1 MIGALTR
8 GLGRLGDFGLFA
20 PLLAVAVGLLLPS
33 LAGIGYA
40 LLIPS
45 VILMFAISVAIVEQG
60 RLQWLEVWPAFGLA
74 VCNLLLAPLLVH
86 ALALGMGLNE
96 VGGWIVLVAAC
107 PVAGAATLV
116 SGLLG
121 LAMRPML
128 QAQLLCFFALPVTA
142 PLVAA
147 VMLDDLVVDPVIL
160 FWRVVLMVALPSLV
174 GLGLRQFLRGER
186 RGFALRPIR
195 GVGTL
200 GLCGI
205 GLALAHGLSSKLGA
219 DIPWASSILGLGIA
233 SLVGGMLGGAIGALS
248 GRLGGAQLGASFMLG
263 GALRNASLLWS
274 ATMGL
279 TSPGGEAV
287 MMLGTLWAY
296 LLPALLGL
304 YQWRPALFRRAVAL
318 TPGRPL

>member
-1 MIGALTR
+1 MIS

-33 LAGIGYA
+33 LARIGYA

-45 VILMFAISVAIVEQG
+45 VILMFAMSVAMVEQG
-60 RLQWLEVWPAFGLA
+60 RLHWHEAWPAIGLA
-74 VCNLLLAPLLVH
+74 LCNLLITPLLVH
-86 ALALGMGLNE
+86 ALALAMGLNE

-147 VMLDDLVVDPVIL
+147 LMPDELIVDPAIL
-160 FWRVVLMVALPSLV
+160 FWRVAVMVLLPSLL
-174 GLGLRQFLRGER
+174 GLALRQFLRGEL
-186 RGFALRPIR
+186 RGVALRPMR

-219 DIPWASSILGLGIA
+219 DIPWATCILGLAIA
-233 SLVGGMLGGAIGALS
+233 SVVGGIMGGTTGALC
-248 GRLGGAQLGASFMLG
+248 GRLGGARLGASFTLG

-304 YQWRPALFRRAVAL
+304 YQWRPALLRRAVAL
-318 TPGRPL
+318 DAGRRS